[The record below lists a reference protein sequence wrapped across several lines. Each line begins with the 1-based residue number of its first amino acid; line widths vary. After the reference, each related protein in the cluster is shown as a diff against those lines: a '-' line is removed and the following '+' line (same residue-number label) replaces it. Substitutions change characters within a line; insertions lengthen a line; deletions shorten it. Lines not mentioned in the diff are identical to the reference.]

1 MKPPLDRRKVEF
13 VEDPH
18 SKRSLTRG
26 RAQFE
31 EGFHY
36 EDVIHTNLQK
46 LVLIEGTFCEYT
58 ASRESIAPTS
68 ITQIE
73 IKGTKIEDY
82 ILSRLSPRLTDQESL
97 ELVSCFSE
105 FLNHNIKIYMANTAI
120 GTFTLSD
127 DDRNGELYVERDKN
141 PTFNPI
147 VLMAISTTT
156 NNVPAKRYFI
166 SVDSAKN
173 DATTEISET
182 VYDAFVNGGV
192 VDPTV
197 IQVNVQSIKRFIME
211 TTASSQRKTLDIN
224 LL

>member
-1 MKPPLDRRKVEF
+1 
-13 VEDPH
+13 
-18 SKRSLTRG
+18 
-26 RAQFE
+26 
-31 EGFHY
+31 
-36 EDVIHTNLQK
+36 
-46 LVLIEGTFCEYT
+46 
-58 ASRESIAPTS
+58 
-68 ITQIE
+68 
-73 IKGTKIEDY
+73 
-82 ILSRLSPRLTDQESL
+82 
-97 ELVSCFSE
+97 
-105 FLNHNIKIYMANTAI
+105 MANTAI

-197 IQVNVQSIKRFIME
+197 IQVNVQSIKRFTME